1 MIEDKENTIDDKEK
15 TVDDKDIT
23 ILREYQKDA
32 TITYRKLAE
41 KVGESPST
49 VFSRIKQMRKSE
61 IIKDIVP
68 LVDPDALGKPTTAW
82 IKISLTIETDCCEFA
97 ERVAQNENAM
107 EVHEIAGEWDIL
119 IKVKV
124 KDNLA
129 LHDLTKEISK
139 MSGIKDMESLIAF
152 CTIKEDPRLNL

>member
-1 MIEDKENTIDDKEK
+1 MIDDLNKN
-15 TVDDKDIT
+15 

-32 TITYRKLAE
+32 SITYRKLAL

-49 VFSRIKQMRKSE
+49 VFSRIKQMKKDKV
-61 IIKDIVP
+61 IKDIVP
-68 LVDPDALGKPTTAW
+68 LVDPDALDKPTTAW

-97 ERVAQNENAM
+97 EKVAKNENAM

-139 MSGIKDMESLIAF
+139 MPGIKNMESLIAF
-152 CTIKEDPRLNL
+152 CTVKEDPRLNL

>member
-1 MIEDKENTIDDKEK
+1 MIDDLNKS
-15 TVDDKDIT
+15 

-32 TITYRKLAE
+32 SITYRKLAQ

-49 VFSRIKQMRKSE
+49 VFSRIKQMKKE
-61 IIKDIVP
+61 KIIKEIVP

-97 ERVAQNENAM
+97 ENVAQNENAM

-139 MSGIKDMESLIAF
+139 MPGIKNMESLIAF
-152 CTIKEDPRLNL
+152 CTIKEDPRLTL

>member
-1 MIEDKENTIDDKEK
+1 MIDDLNKN
-15 TVDDKDIT
+15 

-32 TITYRKLAE
+32 SITYRKLAL

-49 VFSRIKQMRKSE
+49 VFSRIKQMKKDKV
-61 IIKDIVP
+61 IKDIVP

-97 ERVAQNENAM
+97 EKVAQNENAM

-139 MSGIKDMESLIAF
+139 MPGIKNMESLIAF
-152 CTIKEDPRLNL
+152 YTVKEDPRLNL

>member
-1 MIEDKENTIDDKEK
+1 MIDDL
-15 TVDDKDIT
+15 DRS

-32 TITYRKLAE
+32 GITYRKLAE
-41 KVGESPST
+41 KIGESPST

-61 IIKDIVP
+61 IITSIVP
-68 LVDPDALGKPTTAW
+68 LVSADKVGKPTTAW
-82 IKISLTIETDCCEFA
+82 IKISLNIETDCCEFA
-97 ERVAQNENAM
+97 EEAAKNNDVM

-119 IKVKV
+119 LKVKV

-139 MSGIKDMESLIAF
+139 MLGIKNMESLIAF
-152 CTIKEDPRLNL
+152 CTIKEDPRIAL